1 MADTSQALT
10 PQQALKAG
18 QAGLLTSLVA
28 AARAVENEGANP
40 AMVAGALQGVVAA
53 QQAYNSAVVR
63 IPLRVMTE
71 EWQDLGTVTRSEPG
85 PEVDPPTDHPAAT
98 IISANP
104 RVWADRFLVEN
115 KNKTAAVDRESLTHW
130 FGYAIAAGAQ
140 SEESARAL
148 WEKAR
153 AVHRGD

>member
-1 MADTSQALT
+1 MADTAQALS

-18 QAGLLTSLVA
+18 RAGLLTSLVA

-85 PEVDPPTDHPAAT
+85 PEADPPTDHPAAT

-115 KNKTAAVDRESLTHW
+115 TTRFVDRESLTHW

-148 WEKAR
+148 LEGAR
-153 AVHRGD
+153 GGY

>member
-1 MADTSQALT
+1 MADTAQALT

-18 QAGLLTSLVA
+18 RAGLLTSLVA

-63 IPLRVMTE
+63 IPLRVMTDDYLP
-71 EWQDLGTVTRSEPG
+71 QDNRAAEAG

-148 WEKAR
+148 WERAR
-153 AVHRGD
+153 RATE